1 MDIRREKTEK
11 NIISDSKFKDDIVD
25 IIDVVPAWKWLLE
38 E

>member
-1 MDIRREKTEK
+1 MKKLRK
-11 NIISDSKFKDDIVD
+11 NIISDSDFKDDIVDIVD